1 MNLTVQETKE
11 WLKLAL
17 SENVGPI
24 TFRNLIAYFGTPK
37 EAIGHLD
44 EFARRG
50 GRTKPIVL
58 ATDKMVNLQL
68 KKAEETDAEILPL
81 NHPDYPKLL
90 KTIEDA
96 PPILYVKGHLTLTGK
111 TCVGIVGTRGAS
123 LNGKNFTRKLAADLS
138 KADFTVISGMA
149 KGIDSAAHQGALS
162 NTDGKGGTVAV
173 IGTGLDDVYPKENKA
188 LCEELFMRGCVISEL
203 PFGSPIAPQ
212 NFPRRNRIISGL
224 SKGIVV
230 IEAELRSGSLI
241 TARLAKEQNRHVFAV
256 PGFPLE
262 PRSEGPNRLLKNGAG
277 LVEKADDII
286 DTFDDLTRSFQ
297 MEEPAFEQIME
308 PYAII
313 SESDLAKARKIVIEN
328 LSPETTGINDL
339 IGGTGLSAQLVN
351 IILVELELAGRIER
365 FPGNR
370 VSLLA
375 QIKE

>member
-1 MNLTVQETKE
+1 MSLTVQEKKE

-37 EAIGHLD
+37 EAICHLD

-58 ATDKMVNLQL
+58 AGERQVNAQL
-68 KKAEETDAEILPL
+68 KKAEETGAEILPL

-96 PPILYVKGHLTLTGK
+96 PPILYAKGHLTLTRK
-111 TCVGIVGTRGAS
+111 TCVGIVGTRRAS
-123 LNGKNFTRKLAADLS
+123 LNGKNFTHKLAADLT
-138 KADFTVISGMA
+138 KADLTVVSGMA
-149 KGIDSAAHQGALS
+149 KGIDSAAHAGALA

-173 IGTGLDDVYPKENKA
+173 VGTGLDEVYPKENKA
-188 LCEELFMRGCVISEL
+188 LCEELFSRGCVLSEF
-203 PFGSPIAPQ
+203 PFGTPIAPQ

-224 SKGIVV
+224 SEGLIV

-241 TARLAKEQNRHVFAV
+241 TARMAQEQNRLLFAV
-256 PGFPLE
+256 PGSPLE
-262 PRSEGPNRLLKNGAG
+262 PRSAGPNKLLKNGAR
-277 LVEKADDII
+277 LVEKAADVIE
-286 DTFDDLTRSFQ
+286 TLNDLTRNFQ
-297 MEEPAFEQIME
+297 MDEPLFEQRME
-308 PYAII
+308 PYSVV
-313 SESDLAKARKIVIEN
+313 SESDLVKARKIIIEN
-328 LSPETTGINDL
+328 LSPETTGVDDL
-339 IGGTGLSAQLVN
+339 INGTGLSAQLVS

>member
-1 MNLTVQETKE
+1 MSLTVQEKKE

-24 TFRNLIAYFGTPK
+24 TFRNLISYFGSPK
-37 EAIGHLD
+37 EAICHLD

-58 ATDKMVNLQL
+58 AGEKQVNAQL
-68 KKAEETDAEILPL
+68 KKAEEIGVEILPL
-81 NHPDYPKLL
+81 NHPEYPKLL

-96 PPILYVKGHLTLTGK
+96 PPILYVKGHLTLTRK
-111 TCVGIVGTRGAS
+111 TCIGIVGTRAAS
-123 LNGKNFTRKLAADLS
+123 LNGKNFTRRLAADLS
-138 KADFTVISGMA
+138 KADLTVVSGMA
-149 KGIDSAAHQGALS
+149 KGIDSAAHTGALA

-173 IGTGLDDVYPKENKA
+173 VGTGLDDIYPKENKA
-188 LCEELFMRGCVISEL
+188 LCEELFSRGCVLSEL
-203 PFGSPIAPQ
+203 PFGSPVVPQ

-224 SKGIVV
+224 SKGIIV

-241 TARLAKEQNRHVFAV
+241 TARMAQEQNRLLFAV

-262 PRSEGPNRLLKNGAG
+262 PRSGGPNKLLKNGAY
-277 LVEKADDII
+277 LVEKAADVVDAL
-286 DTFDDLTRSFQ
+286 DDLTHSFR
-297 MEEPAFEQIME
+297 MEESAFEQTME
-308 PYAII
+308 PYSVI
-313 SESDLAKARKIVIEN
+313 SENDLAKARKIVVEN

-339 IGGTGLSAQLVN
+339 IGGTGLSAQLVS